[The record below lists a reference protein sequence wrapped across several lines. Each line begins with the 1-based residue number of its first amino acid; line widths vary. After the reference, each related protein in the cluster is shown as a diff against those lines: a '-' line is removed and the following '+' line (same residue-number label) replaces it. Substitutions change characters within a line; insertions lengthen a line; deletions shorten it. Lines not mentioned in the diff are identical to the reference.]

1 MAENKG
7 RQGGGPGSGGPGARG
22 GYQKPKNAKR
32 TMLRLLKYIS
42 GRKWLL
48 AVVFLCV
55 IISSGASIAG
65 TYLIRPVL
73 NELVGG
79 GSLSDKLMYLGKML
93 AVMAAVFLLGAVCA
107 YAQSA
112 IMAQL
117 AHRGT
122 NRLRAELFDKMQ
134 DLPLTFYDKNTHG
147 ELMSRF
153 SNDADYVQQMLE
165 QSIVSVISSSLLFVG
180 IVLVMLF
187 TCAPL
192 FIVTLLVLAGSF
204 FSIRTIGS
212 RSRKLY
218 RQQQKALGEMNG
230 NIQEMI
236 EGLRV
241 VKAFTHED
249 AAKEQ
254 FGKLN
259 DAYFDVAKD
268 ANFYATA
275 MMPIVANVMNIG
287 YALTS
292 IVGGL
297 FAFGGILDLGGLAV
311 YLQYGRQ
318 ISQPMSQ
325 VSQQMTAILSALA
338 GAERIF
344 EIIDM
349 EPEVDEGVVTL
360 VGAHKD
366 ANGAITE
373 DSESVHPH
381 TWAWKV
387 PRSSRLKL
395 VPVVIEP
402 DGSPIELGQ
411 AVRENGR
418 LRMLPPNVDSPDG
431 IWVRAEKDGSL
442 TEVTDLASLASH
454 GWAWKYPDGKGSSTL
469 HIIRGNVRNVP
480 GEDFC
485 LAELKGAVR
494 LIDVC
499 FSYVPEKPILKHVSV
514 YANPGQK
521 IAFVGSTGA
530 GKTTITNL
538 INRFYEID
546 SGMITYD
553 GIDVRDIRK
562 DDLRRSLGAVL
573 QDTHLFTGTVMD
585 NIRYGR
591 LNATDEECIA
601 AAKSA
606 NAHSF
611 IRRLPDGYNTMV
623 TGDGANL
630 SQGQRQLLAIARA
643 AVADPPVM
651 VLDEATSSI
660 DTRTERHI
668 EKGMDSLMEGRTVFV
683 IAHRLSTVRNS
694 NCIVVIEHGEIQEKG
709 DHEDLLAQK
718 GRYYMLYTGQHTLD

>member
-7 RQGGGPGSGGPGARG
+7 RQGGHGPGGPGARG
-22 GYQKPKNAKR
+22 GYQKPKDAKR
-32 TMLRLLKYIS
+32 TLLRLMKYIS
-42 GRKWLL
+42 GKKWLL
-48 AVVFLCV
+48 VIVFLCV
-55 IISSGASIAG
+55 IISSVASIAG

-79 GSLSDKLMYLGKML
+79 GSLSDKLVYLAKML
-93 AVMAAVFLLGAVCA
+93 AVMACVFLLGAVCT

-122 NRLRAELFDKMQ
+122 NKLRAELFDKMQ
-134 DLPLTFYDKNTHG
+134 DLPLNFYDKHTHG

-165 QSIVSVISSSLLFVG
+165 QSIVSVFSSALLFVG
-180 IVLVMLF
+180 IVAVMLF

-192 FIVTLLVLAGSF
+192 FLVTLLVLAASF
-204 FSIRTIGS
+204 FAIRIIGG

-218 RQQQKALGEMNG
+218 QRQQQALGEMNG

-249 AAKEQ
+249 AARARFDE
-254 FGKLN
+254 LN

-275 MMPIVANVMNIG
+275 MMPIVGNVMNIG
-287 YALTS
+287 YAITS

-318 ISQPMSQ
+318 VSQPMSQ
-325 VSQQMTAILSALA
+325 VSQQMTALLSALA

-349 EPEVDEGVVTL
+349 QPEVDDGKVTL
-360 VGAHKD
+360 VRAQKD
-366 ANGAITE
+366 ENGAI
-373 DSESVHPH
+373 SENTGSERYH

-387 PRSSRLKL
+387 PSSSRLVL
-395 VPVVIEP
+395 VPVMVEP
-402 DGSPIELGQ
+402 DGSPVELGQ
-411 AVRENGR
+411 AVREGGA
-418 LRMLPPNVDSPDG
+418 LRMLPPNEDSPEG
-431 IWVRAEKDGSL
+431 IWVRAERDGTL

-454 GWAWKYPDGKGSSTL
+454 GWAWKYPDRQGSSTL
-469 HIIRGNVRNVP
+469 HIIRGSVRNVP
-480 GEDFC
+480 GEDYC
-485 LAELKGAVR
+485 LTELKGAVR
-494 LIDVC
+494 LNDVC

-553 GIDVRDIRK
+553 GIDVCDIRK

-591 LNATDEECIA
+591 LDATDEECIA

-668 EKGMDSLMEGRTVFV
+668 EKGMDALMEGRTVFV

-709 DHEDLLAQK
+709 GHEALLAQK
-718 GRYYMLYTGQHTLD
+718 GRYYMLYTGQHILD